1 MRHLIPFYLIA
12 VFCSSVFLFSCTKNE
27 ADITNTWREILMRH
41 KWKHYQTRV
50 ISIDTI
56 TNTIVKDT
64 LEQVE
69 VCRQNS
75 LYIFAAN
82 GVVKRTLE
90 CFPPPQENLGTWY
103 IMADSS
109 FSASIPIRLGYGTG
123 AVYGEFGIPNCK
135 MKVLTETDLQ
145 LFGVSYSFFYSIKYY
160 NTLYL
165 KAVD

>member
-1 MRHLIPFYLIA
+1 MRYLISFYLIA
-12 VFCSSVFLFSCTKNE
+12 IFCSSVVFCSCTKTDAGAANIQQ
-27 ADITNTWREILMRH
+27 DILMRH

-50 ISIDTI
+50 ISIDTT
-56 TNTIVKDT
+56 TNTVVKDT
-64 LEQVE
+64 LEEVE

-75 LYIFAAN
+75 LYIFAAY

-90 CFPPPQENLGTWY
+90 CFPPPQENSGTWY

-135 MKVLTETDLQ
+135 MKVLTEADLQ
-145 LFGVSYSFFYSIKYY
+145 LFGVTYSFFYSIKYY

>member
-1 MRHLIPFYLIA
+1 MKRLITLCLIIISGSP
-12 VFCSSVFLFSCTKNE
+12 VIFCSCTEKESTSANSRQ
-27 ADITNTWREILMRH
+27 AILMRH

-50 ISIDTI
+50 ISIDTT

-64 LEQVE
+64 LQQVE
-69 VCRQNS
+69 PCSQNS
-75 LYIFAAN
+75 VYIFAAN

-123 AVYGEFGIPNCK
+123 SVLGEFGIPNCK

-145 LFGVSYSFFYSIKYY
+145 LFGVSYSFFYPMKYY